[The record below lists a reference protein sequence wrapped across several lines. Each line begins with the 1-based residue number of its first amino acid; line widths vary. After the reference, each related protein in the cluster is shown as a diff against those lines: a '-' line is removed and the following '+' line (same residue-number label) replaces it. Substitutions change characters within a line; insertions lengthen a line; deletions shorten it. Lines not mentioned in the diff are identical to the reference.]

1 MAGPTG
7 VPGQFRLKEDL
18 PVSSPA
24 TTHWRLAAH
33 WGCNVILALLWGKFA
48 LNAYAQWAHTGSLML
63 LGLVLYNTLLVAVT
77 IARRLSVSTS
87 TQIKDWL
94 AAVLTVGLSM
104 MFRPTEWRQWFAQAA
119 GSILQ
124 GIGLIIMTVA
134 LWNLGKS
141 FGIVA
146 ANRGIK
152 RSGLY
157 GWVRHPL
164 YGGELIFF
172 TGFLLTTF
180 SPYNLIVW
188 FGVLFGLIVRSWVE
202 EDHLRQDPEY
212 QGYMKA
218 VPHRFFPKPFY

>member
-1 MAGPTG
+1 MVGSTEVREQPGLREG
-7 VPGQFRLKEDL
+7 VTVPSRSRKL
-18 PVSSPA
+18 
-24 TTHWRLAAH
+24 WRLAAH
-33 WGCNVILALLWGKFA
+33 WGVNAFLVLMWGKFA
-48 LNAYAQWAHTGSLML
+48 FNAYNRWVHSGSLIL
-63 LGLVLYNTLLVAVT
+63 LGLVLFNALLVTVT
-77 IARRLSVSTS
+77 IARRPSVSTS
-87 TQIKDWL
+87 TQIKDWV
-94 AAVLTVGLSM
+94 AALLTVVISM
-104 MFRPTEWRQWFAQAA
+104 LFRPTEWDQWFAQAA

-172 TGFLLTTF
+172 SGFLLTTF

-188 FGVLFGLIVRSWVE
+188 FGVLLGLVIRSWAE
-202 EDHLRQDPEY
+202 EDHLCQDPEY
-212 QGYMKA
+212 QTYMKA
-218 VPHRFFPKPFY
+218 VPYSFFPKLF

>member
-1 MAGPTG
+1 M
-7 VPGQFRLKEDL
+7 
-18 PVSSPA
+18 
-24 TTHWRLAAH
+24 
-33 WGCNVILALLWGKFA
+33 WGKFA
-48 LNAYAQWAHTGSLML
+48 FNAYNRWVHSGSLIL
-63 LGLVLYNTLLVAVT
+63 LGLVLFNALLVTVT

-87 TQIKDWL
+87 TQIKDWVV
-94 AAVLTVGLSM
+94 AVMTMAISM
-104 MFRPTEWRQWFAQAA
+104 VFRPGESHLLFAQAA

-124 GIGLIIMTVA
+124 GVGLMIMMVA
-134 LWNLGKS
+134 LMSLGRS

-164 YGGELIFF
+164 YAGELIFF

-188 FGVLFGLIVRSWVE
+188 FGILLGLVIRAWVE
-202 EDHLRQDPEY
+202 EDHLCQDPEY
-212 QGYMKA
+212 QAYKKA
-218 VPHRFFPKPFY
+218 VPHGFFPKLF

>member
-1 MAGPTG
+1 MTSGS
-7 VPGQFRLKEDL
+7 RKL
-18 PVSSPA
+18 
-24 TTHWRLAAH
+24 WRLAGH
-33 WGCNVILALLWGKFA
+33 WGCNIILALLWGKFA
-48 LNAYAQWAHTGSLML
+48 LNAYYRWAQTGSLIL
-63 LGLVLYNTLLVAVT
+63 LGLVLYNTLLVTLT
-77 IARRLSVSTS
+77 IARRPSVSTS
-87 TQIKDWL
+87 TQIKDWV
-94 AAVLTVGLSM
+94 AALLTVAISM
-104 MFRPTEWRQWFAQAA
+104 VFRPGEWHHSFAQVA

-124 GIGLIIMTVA
+124 AIGLMIMMVA
-134 LWNLGKS
+134 LTNLGRS

-164 YGGELIFF
+164 YAGELIFF

-212 QGYMKA
+212 QAYMKA
-218 VPHRFFPKPFY
+218 VPYRFFPKPF